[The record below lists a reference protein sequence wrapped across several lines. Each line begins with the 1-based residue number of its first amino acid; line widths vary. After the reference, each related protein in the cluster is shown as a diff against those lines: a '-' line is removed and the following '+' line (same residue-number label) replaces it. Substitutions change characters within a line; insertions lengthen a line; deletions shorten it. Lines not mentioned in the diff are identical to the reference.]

1 MYKKEKKKK
10 EKTVAHRYQT
20 FKRNVNCMGVPER
33 VKVHKKS
40 EKLGDGSVHLT
51 GYSASRSMNH
61 GGGDGRSAA
70 HR

>member
-1 MYKKEKKKK
+1 MYGSS
-10 EKTVAHRYQT
+10 T
-20 FKRNVNCMGVPER
+20 ER

-40 EKLGDGSVHLT
+40 EKLGDGSAVHLT

-70 HR
+70 QR